1 MELFQILATT
11 TSGDTV
17 CDSLQPIIAII
28 KSVLLII
35 QIGIPIIL
43 ILMGT
48 IDLGKAVLSSDDKAI
63 KESTSKLI
71 KRVIAAVAVFFVV
84 TIIKLIMSILGNATT
99 DSSDNSSWLTCWN
112 KVSEGTAV
120 VGGEGE

>member
-1 MELFQILATT
+1 MELFQILATDICAT
-11 TSGDTV
+11 IA
-17 CDSLQPIIAII
+17 PIIRII
-28 KSVLLII
+28 RTVLDII

-63 KESTSKLI
+63 KESTSKLV

-84 TIIKLIMSILGNATT
+84 TIVKLIMGIIS
-99 DSSDNSSWLTCWN
+99 DSSVDDGHTSNQNWLTCWDYDEN
-112 KVSEGTAV
+112 STNNTSDK
-120 VGGEGE
+120 